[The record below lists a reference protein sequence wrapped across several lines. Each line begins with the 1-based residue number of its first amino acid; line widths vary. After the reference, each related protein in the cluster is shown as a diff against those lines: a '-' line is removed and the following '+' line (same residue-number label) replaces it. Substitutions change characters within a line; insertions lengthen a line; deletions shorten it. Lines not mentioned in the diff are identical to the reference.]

1 MTMRILDKR
10 SVPGWIEALQTT
22 RRVVGPKPSNGQAAF
37 GDVETAADLALD
49 YATTILPPKK
59 ALLPIE
65 EELFRFDHGRPQTP
79 SDAAP
84 TVLLGVH
91 TCDLHAIQLLDR
103 VYGMGVRDQAYA
115 RRREATVLVGLEC
128 LRPCSEHAFCKSMG
142 TLAPPDGIDLHLID
156 LGESYAVEV
165 GTDEGAALLKGID
178 GVGAAGDEDLKRLD
192 RVMSEKWAR
201 FSYPLEFDINQLPSL
216 LTMGQASDL
225 WSELAERCL
234 SCGSCTVV
242 CPTCSCF
249 DVRDEVDLSLTVGT
263 RTRVWDSC
271 QLASFAVVA
280 GGHNFRKSRAAR
292 VRHRF
297 LRKGKFQL
305 EAFGLVGCVGCGRC
319 AEACIAKITPIDTY
333 NGLYR
338 RQQET
343 ARSEM
348 KP

>member
-1 MTMRILDKR
+1 MMRILEKR
-10 SVPGWIEALQTT
+10 SVPAWIDAVRKTQ
-22 RRVVGPKPSNGQAAF
+22 RVVGPKSSNGQAVF
-37 GDVETAADLALD
+37 GEIDTATDLALD

-59 ALLPIE
+59 ALLPAE
-65 EELFRFDHGRPQTP
+65 EELFRFENGQTQTP
-79 SDAAP
+79 SDAKP
-84 TVLLGVH
+84 TILLGVH

-103 VYGMGVRDQAYA
+103 VYGLGVRDQAYA
-115 RRREATVLVGLEC
+115 ARREATVLVGLEC

-142 TLAPPDGIDLHLID
+142 TLTPPDGIDLHLID

-165 GTDEGAALLKGID
+165 GTDRGAALLD
-178 GVGAAGDEDLKRLD
+178 GEPGVRAAADDDLQRLD

-201 FSYPLEFDINQLPSL
+201 FPYSLDFDISQLPSL
-216 LTMGQASDL
+216 LTMGHTSDL
-225 WSELAERCL
+225 WNELAERCL

-242 CPTCSCF
+242 CPTCTCF
-249 DVRDEVDLSLTVGT
+249 DVRDDVDLSLSSGNRT
-263 RTRVWDSC
+263 RTWDSC

-280 GGHNFRKSRAAR
+280 GGHNFRKARAAR

-319 AEACIAKITPIDTY
+319 AQACIAKITPIDTY
-333 NGLYR
+333 NDLYR

-343 ARSEM
+343 IQPEVAA
-348 KP
+348 